1 MESPFLRTAA
11 YNVVYNRSRQHRFFH
26 YVHEN
31 TTLFGRTREANG
43 RPFHCPSLLS
53 RRVCPWVCKLS
64 FSNMFFSD
72 LWLPNVLIN
81 TISTYVSMSRCHS
94 SPQNDY
100 VVAKQTF
107 NIFILRFF
115 RANSIVFISSSVGF
129 SNEDN
134 CCQSQGI
141 KKLIKKKLLKYFQS

>member
-1 MESPFLRTAA
+1 MASKRLDKHDIH
-11 YNVVYNRSRQHRFFH
+11 VRFH
-26 YVHEN
+26 VQM
-31 TTLFGRTREANG
+31 
-43 RPFHCPSLLS
+43 SLQSL
-53 RRVCPWVCKLS
+53 
-64 FSNMFFSD
+64 
-72 LWLPNVLIN
+72 
-81 TISTYVSMSRCHS
+81 
-94 SPQNDY
+94 NDY